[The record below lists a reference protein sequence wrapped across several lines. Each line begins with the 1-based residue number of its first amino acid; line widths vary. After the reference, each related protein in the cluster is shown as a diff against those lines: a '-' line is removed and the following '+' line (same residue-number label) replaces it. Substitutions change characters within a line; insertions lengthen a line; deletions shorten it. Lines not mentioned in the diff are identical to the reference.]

1 MSDKESPDRYQSADA
16 LARVVEQ
23 AIRLQRSAEVAV
35 VRSEGMAEQ
44 LGRAAD
50 RIPKVVSEEIAR
62 NLSSAADKAAER
74 MSANLTEV
82 HEAANRATAAF
93 RAIEQR
99 VSWKVYGLALGAFTF
114 VCITTVSAMH
124 YMTPTV
130 DDIRQLRAE
139 RESLM
144 ADLNRLEAAGAR
156 AQISSCRDDRG
167 RTHVCIRTDE
177 AKGRYGEDYR
187 ILYGH

>member
-35 VRSEGMAEQ
+35 VRSERMAEQ
-44 LGRAAD
+44 LGYAAD
-50 RIPKVVSEEIAR
+50 RIPTVVSEEVAR
-62 NLSSAADKAAER
+62 SLSSAADKAAER
-74 MSANLTEV
+74 MSANLKEV
-82 HEAANRATAAF
+82 HEAATRATATF
-93 RAIEQR
+93 RAIERR
-99 VSWKVYGLALGAFTF
+99 VSWKIYGSALGAFAF
-114 VCITTVSAMH
+114 VCVTTVAAVR
-124 YMTPTV
+124 YMTPNI

-144 ADLNRLEAAGAR
+144 ADINRLEAAGAR
-156 AQISSCRDDRG
+156 AQMSSCRDNRG
-167 RTHVCIRTDE
+167 RTHVCVRTDE
-177 AKGRYGEDYR
+177 AKGRYGDDYR